1 MVNDNKAI
9 NKSVDNKR
17 LLYIDMCKGLLII
30 MVMIGHMQNVCK
42 ELGVQNDVFTKI
54 DHLEWFWGP
63 FFMPAFFVITGFCS
77 NFNKP
82 FRKFLISNI
91 KGILIP
97 SFTLGVIAS
106 WIGLL
111 YASDLSIG
119 SFFHWGIRRFLISGG
134 YWFLAALFLSKLS
147 YYWIKKINNRYTIS
161 VLLIIMHI
169 LGYLLFTNSI
179 CYNIWFFQHAMMLTL
194 YLHVGQ
200 CLKELQIS
208 IKNKTLLFNWV
219 AYIALVSIVLLLGY
233 ESPHIAH
240 NVTIN
245 DILLIPHL
253 IFSVWGAYMIMQTA
267 KCFKEKSVLIYLGQN
282 SLIYYCIHI
291 KFLFFYIII
300 YRELLNGFS
309 ILYWVLTIVSVI
321 LSCTIV
327 SKLLNTKY
335 LKILLG
341 KF

>member
-1 MVNDNKAI
+1 MVNDYKSPNKY
-9 NKSVDNKR
+9 VENKR
-17 LLYIDMCKGLLII
+17 LPYIDMCKGLLII

-42 ELGVQNDVFTKI
+42 ELGVQNDVFINI

-82 FRKFLISNI
+82 YRKFLISNI

-147 YYWIKKINNRYTIS
+147 YYWINKISNRYAIS
-161 VLLIIMHI
+161 IILIIMHI
-169 LGYLLFTNSI
+169 IGYFLFTNSI
-179 CYNIWFFQHAMMLTL
+179 CYNIWYFQHAMMLTL
-194 YLHVGQ
+194 YLYVGQ
-200 CLKELQIS
+200 SLKELQIS
-208 IKNKTLLFNWV
+208 IKDKTLLFSWV
-219 AYIALVSIVLLLGY
+219 AFIALVGVVLLLGY

-245 DILLIPHL
+245 NVLLIPHL
-253 IFSVWGAYMIMQTA
+253 IFSVWGAYMIIQTT
-267 KCFKEKSVLIYLGQN
+267 KRLKENRLLIYLGQN

-291 KFLFFYIII
+291 KFLYFYIII
-300 YRELLNGFS
+300 YRDILNEFS
-309 ILYWVLTIVSVI
+309 FLYWFLTIVSVI

-335 LKILLG
+335 LKIILG